1 MNIEDLTCSEIKTLV
16 DSGAL
21 DLDSLSKEELE
32 TICDKETNELFRDES
47 HDITLLNTCSRIL
60 SKFDGKE
67 FEHFWNKD
75 IDIGEINKKLTEHP
89 ESAHS
94 SKKHKH
100 MPLSK
105 KIVIIAAAALIA
117 AVFITSVIAVFDP
130 FAKYGFSVRELMG
143 MKGEIIEGD
152 GFTIGIAKESKR
164 YDSFDELCADKNIS
178 ILTPS
183 ESIIENINN
192 ISYSVYKDFVYI
204 YIDVDL
210 NNGSHV
216 YYNVYFGDQLP
227 PPYDEALF
235 EKDFYQ
241 KSDWHGYN
249 LYYSE
254 YDDTAQAD
262 IFVDDYVYEIL
273 TDTRESIDLLLNNL
287 E

>member
-1 MNIEDLTCSEIKTLV
+1 MNIMDLTCSEIKTLV

-32 TICDKETNELFRDES
+32 TICDKETNELFRDET

-75 IDIGEINKKLTEHP
+75 IDIGEINKKLTEHS
-89 ESAHS
+89 ESAPA

-130 FAKYGFSVRELMG
+130 FAEDGFSVRELMG

-152 GFTIGIAKESKR
+152 GFTIGIAKETKR

-204 YIDVDL
+204 HIDVDL

-216 YYNVYFGDQLP
+216 CYNVYFGNQLP
-227 PPYDEALF
+227 PECDEALF
-235 EKDFYQ
+235 EDDIYR

-249 LYYSE
+249 LYYIE
-254 YDDTAQAD
+254 YDDTAHAD
-262 IFVDDYVYEIL
+262 IFVDGYVYEIS
-273 TDTRESIDLLLNNL
+273 TDTRESIDLLLNNF

>member
-1 MNIEDLTCSEIKTLV
+1 MNIMDLTCSEIKSLV

-89 ESAHS
+89 ESAPA

-130 FAKYGFSVRELMG
+130 FAKYGFSVKDIKG
-143 MKGEIIEGD
+143 MKSGIIEGD
-152 GFTIGIAKESKR
+152 GYEVRILKETR
-164 YDSFDELCADKNIS
+164 NYNSFDELFAAENIS

-183 ESIIENINN
+183 ESIIENINE
-192 ISYSVYKDFVYI
+192 ISYSVYKDFVHI
-204 YIDVDL
+204 HIDVDL

-216 YYNVYFGDQLP
+216 HYSVNFGDQLP
-227 PPYDEALF
+227 PECDEALF
-235 EKDFYQ
+235 EDDIYR

-249 LYYSE
+249 LYYIE
-254 YDDTAQAD
+254 YDDTAHAD
-262 IFVDDYVYEIL
+262 IFVDGYVYEIS
-273 TDTRESIDLLLNNL
+273 TDTRESIDLLLNNF

>member
-1 MNIEDLTCSEIKTLV
+1 MNIMDLTCSEIKSLV

-89 ESAHS
+89 ESAPA

-130 FAKYGFSVRELMG
+130 FAKYGFSVKDIKG
-143 MKGEIIEGD
+143 MKSGIIEGD
-152 GFTIGIAKESKR
+152 GYEVRILKETR
-164 YDSFDELCADKNIS
+164 NYNSFDELFAAENIS

-183 ESIIENINN
+183 GSITENVNYIT
-192 ISYSVYKDFVYI
+192 YSVYNDYVVI
-204 YIDVDL
+204 HIDVDL

-216 YYNVYFGDQLP
+216 HYSVNFGDQLP
-227 PPYDEALF
+227 PECDEALF
-235 EKDFYQ
+235 EDDIYR

-249 LYYSE
+249 LYYIE
-254 YDDTAQAD
+254 YDDTAHAD
-262 IFVDDYVYEIL
+262 IFVDGYVYEIS
-273 TDTRESIDLLLNNL
+273 TDTRGSIDLLLNNL